1 MHLLT
6 DGSVKRGEKSGCGY
20 TVRVNDLV
28 VAEVSGAVEI
38 TTSSMLIEIKAIT
51 EALRWLRQ
59 EKHRRVV
66 IVTDSMSTLQKV
78 QKEYLYAD

>member
-1 MHLLT
+1 ML
-6 DGSVKRGEKSGCGY
+6 VKRREKSGWGY

-28 VAEVSGAVEI
+28 LAEGSGAVEI
-38 TTSSMLIEIKAIT
+38 TTSSMLMEIKAIT
-51 EALRWLRQ
+51 ETLRWLRQ

-78 QKEYLYAD
+78 QK